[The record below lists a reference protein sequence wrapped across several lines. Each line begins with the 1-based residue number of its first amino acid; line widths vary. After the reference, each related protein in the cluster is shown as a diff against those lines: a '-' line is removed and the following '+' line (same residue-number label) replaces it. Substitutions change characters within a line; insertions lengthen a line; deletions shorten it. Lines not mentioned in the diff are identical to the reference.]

1 MKRRLSMCLIC
12 VLCLMVVLTAFPVA
26 AAPISGTCGDN
37 LSWTLDGGVLT
48 ISGSGEMTSAPWKD
62 YANDIIK
69 VVIEEGV
76 TSIAYQAFSGCA
88 NLSDISIP
96 DSVTVIEG
104 RAFSFCTS
112 LEQIVLPKN
121 LTEIKSYTFY
131 QSRALKDVLLP
142 AGLTKIG
149 EYAFA
154 ETSLQTLDFGE
165 SLQTIDDYAFERCT
179 RLTTVTFPATLTS
192 IGNYAFASC
201 SSLKKLY
208 FFGDPPAVKAG
219 TFAHVVNATAYHP
232 PKNELWLY
240 GDMAP
245 HGGSI
250 RKQPNLGDANICG
263 DNLTWTFADGVLTIS
278 GTGDMYNSYIYHL
291 WSDIRE
297 VVTKVV
303 IESGVT
309 DISRHAFNG
318 FTALTEISIPDTVT
332 EIGHQAFVLCTQ
344 LKKVVIPDSVTSLGD
359 MCFCNCTALEE
370 AHIGS
375 GVKTIDA
382 LPFGLCTSLKRVYFY
397 GDAPVV
403 RYDTLTEELSETAFT
418 AYYPSENETWT
429 EDVRKSYGDN
439 ITWVAFCA
447 NGHNEVTVTGKG
459 ATCTEEGLTDGKQC
473 SVCGVVTVKQEKIP
487 VTDHS
492 YGNWVTVKDATEQ
505 EEGLQ
510 ERTCAG
516 CGKKDQQKL
525 DKLPPQE
532 AEPSTEPPT
541 VPPTEAPTAPP
552 TEAPTEAP
560 TNPPVTEP
568 PVSEPPATTPAEAMP
583 EENGD
588 SLWILW
594 VGLAVVAIA
603 TVAVLLLKRKN

>member
-1 MKRRLSMCLIC
+1 MYNNLKSRRKDVIFMKRRLSMCLIC

-69 VVIEEGV
+69 VVIKEGV
-76 TSIAYQAFSGCA
+76 TSVSNSAFSS
-88 NLSDISIP
+88 L
-96 DSVTVIEG
+96 
-104 RAFSFCTS
+104 TS
-112 LEQIVLPKN
+112 
-121 LTEIKSYTFY
+121 
-131 QSRALKDVLLP
+131 
-142 AGLTKIG
+142 
-149 EYAFA
+149 
-154 ETSLQTLDFGE
+154 
-165 SLQTIDDYAFERCT
+165 
-179 RLTTVTFPATLTS
+179 LTTVTFPATLTS
-192 IGNYAFASC
+192 LGDYAFYNCTA
-201 SSLKKLY
+201 LKKLY
-208 FFGDPPAVKAG
+208 FQGDAPAVQNFTFKGVTASAFYPLGNESWLSGGMGYHSGTILEQPNFGD
-219 TFAHVVNATAYHP
+219 
-232 PKNELWLY
+232 KNV
-240 GDMAP
+240 
-245 HGGSI
+245 
-250 RKQPNLGDANICG
+250 CG
-263 DNLTWTFADGVLTIS
+263 DNLIWEYADGVLTIS
-278 GTGDMYNSYIYHL
+278 GTGEMYDAGDYDL
-291 WSDIRE
+291 WADHRSDIK
-297 VVTKVV
+297 KVV

-309 DISRHAFNG
+309 TISHWAFTYC
-318 FTALTEISIPDTVT
+318 TALTDVTIPETVVSIDPL
-332 EIGHQAFVLCTQ
+332 AFSMCTS
-344 LKKVVIPDSVTSLGD
+344 LKTIVIPDSVKTIDGG
-359 MCFCNCTALEE
+359 CFDSCSALETVYF
-370 AHIGS
+370 GS
-375 GVKTIDA
+375 GVSQLEADN
-382 LPFGLCTSLKRVYFY
+382 FDGCTQLKQIYFY
-397 GDAPVV
+397 GDAPRVFMS
-403 RYDTLTEELSETAFT
+403 TLTNMAIT
-418 AYYPSENETWT
+418 AYYPAGNETWT

-525 DKLPPQE
+525 DKLPPQQT
-532 AEPSTEPPT
+532 EPSTEPPT

>member
-1 MKRRLSMCLIC
+1 MRRRLSMCLIC

-69 VVIEEGV
+69 VVIKEGV
-76 TSIAYQAFSGCA
+76 TSVSNSAFSS
-88 NLSDISIP
+88 L
-96 DSVTVIEG
+96 
-104 RAFSFCTS
+104 TS
-112 LEQIVLPKN
+112 
-121 LTEIKSYTFY
+121 
-131 QSRALKDVLLP
+131 
-142 AGLTKIG
+142 
-149 EYAFA
+149 
-154 ETSLQTLDFGE
+154 
-165 SLQTIDDYAFERCT
+165 
-179 RLTTVTFPATLTS
+179 LTTVTFPATLTS
-192 IGNYAFASC
+192 LGDYAFYNCTA
-201 SSLKKLY
+201 LKKLY
-208 FFGDPPAVKAG
+208 FQGDAPAVQNFTFKGVTASAFYPLGNESWLSGGMGYHSG
-219 TFAHVVNATAYHP
+219 TIL
-232 PKNELWLY
+232 E
-240 GDMAP
+240 
-245 HGGSI
+245 
-250 RKQPNLGDANICG
+250 QPNLGDANICG

-359 MCFCNCTALEE
+359 MCFHNCTALEE

-525 DKLPPQE
+525 DKLPPQQT
-532 AEPSTEPPT
+532 EPSTEPPT